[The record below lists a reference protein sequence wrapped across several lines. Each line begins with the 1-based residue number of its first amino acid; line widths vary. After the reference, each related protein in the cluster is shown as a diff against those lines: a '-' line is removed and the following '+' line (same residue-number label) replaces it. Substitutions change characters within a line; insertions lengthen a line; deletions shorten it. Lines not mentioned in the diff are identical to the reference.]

1 MNQPNTSK
9 RTLIWI
15 LGALATITPFAID
28 LYLPAFAQIAQQFD
42 TTTAKVSLSVSSY
55 FIGLAIG
62 QILYG
67 PFLDRFGRK
76 RPIYIGLAVFVLAS
90 LGCMQ
95 AWNVESLIIFRLF
108 QALGGSV
115 AWVGAVAMT
124 RDFFPVDES
133 ARIFSLL
140 FLIVGVS
147 PLLAPT
153 VGGFMVTSLGW
164 QSIFLALCL
173 ITIVIVLVVIF
184 FLPEGHTPD
193 PTISLQPGPMI
204 STFAE
209 ILRTPAFFKY
219 SLAGAF
225 SFSTLFV
232 YVASSPLIFLEI
244 YQVSPTVYGVIFA
257 VLSVGFIGGGQI
269 NIQLMKKFSSAQIF
283 RAALI
288 VQVVASVIFLLGVLM
303 NIWNMYGVI
312 VMFITCLACLGL
324 TNPNSN
330 ALALAPFTRTMGSA
344 SALLGCIQIG
354 VAACVSAGI
363 GLVDSND
370 ILPTVGLM
378 TVTAGI
384 ALGIVILIGAGKTA
398 PAQSQPLP

>member
-1 MNQPNTSK
+1 MTKHTASN
-9 RTLIWI
+9 RTIIWI

-42 TTTAKVSLSVSSY
+42 TTTAKVSLPVSSY

-62 QILYG
+62 QIVYG

-76 RPIYIGLAVFVLAS
+76 RPIYIGLAVFVLTS

-95 AWNVESLIIFRLF
+95 AWNVESLIVFRFF

-124 RDFFPVDES
+124 RDFFPVDKS

-140 FLIVGVS
+140 FLIIGVS

-173 ITIVIVLVVIF
+173 ITILIVVVVIF

-193 PTISLQPGPMI
+193 PTISLHLGPMI
-204 STFAE
+204 STFVG
-209 ILRTPAFFKY
+209 IMRTPAFFKY

-232 YVASSPLIFLEI
+232 
-244 YQVSPTVYGVIFA
+244 
-257 VLSVGFIGGGQI
+257 
-269 NIQLMKKFSSAQIF
+269 
-283 RAALI
+283 
-288 VQVVASVIFLLGVLM
+288 
-303 NIWNMYGVI
+303 
-312 VMFITCLACLGL
+312 
-324 TNPNSN
+324 
-330 ALALAPFTRTMGSA
+330 
-344 SALLGCIQIG
+344 
-354 VAACVSAGI
+354 
-363 GLVDSND
+363 
-370 ILPTVGLM
+370 
-378 TVTAGI
+378 
-384 ALGIVILIGAGKTA
+384 
-398 PAQSQPLP
+398 